1 MANGKIL
8 RNATS
13 LCCAQGKWNQLSE
26 ITHNRQSSPRRV
38 IWSCSSALAEYF
50 SAFTMIPVSRNGL
63 FLPALPECGWP
74 DGPALRLSPISLFVL
89 LLDAIIACQA
99 TSWAIFGMF
108 RQEKSAIDFRT
119 NH

>member
-1 MANGKIL
+1 VANGKIL
-8 RNATS
+8 LNATS

-26 ITHNRQSSPRRV
+26 ITHNRQSRRRRV
-38 IWSCSSALAEYF
+38 IWNCSSALTEYF

-74 DGPALRLSPISLFVL
+74 DGPALRLSLISLFVL
-89 LLDAIIACQA
+89 LLDAVIGCQA
-99 TSWAIFGMF
+99 TSQAIFGVF
-108 RQEKSAIDFRT
+108 KQGKSIIDFCT